1 MLFFE
6 YPPLNVFSKTS
17 APFSIVPAVISTPVF
32 IPLAA
37 TLVTVFVV
45 SPTAIPK
52 KLAIAPIIGPNIF
65 AKNCVRIHKNVL
77 NCYAF
82 FLSCRHTYQKLKLVF
97 FVSLPAL

>member
-1 MLFFE
+1 MGSFDGFFRSLFKATSSDVSMLFFE

-52 KLAIAPIIGPNIF
+52 NLAIAPIIGPNVF
-65 AKNCVRIHKNVL
+65 EKN
-77 NCYAF
+77 
-82 FLSCRHTYQKLKLVF
+82 
-97 FVSLPAL
+97 